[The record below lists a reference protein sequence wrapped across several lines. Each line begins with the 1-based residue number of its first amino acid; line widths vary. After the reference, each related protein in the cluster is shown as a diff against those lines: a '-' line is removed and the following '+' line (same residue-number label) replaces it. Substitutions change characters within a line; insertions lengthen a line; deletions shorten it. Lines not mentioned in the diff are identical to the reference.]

1 MGRAAAQGR
10 HRARLSMAD
19 LQDQLA
25 ISMLMQR
32 WALARDTGDWESL
45 RATAHPGAVM
55 TTTWFD
61 GAFDDFVESC
71 RASWARGSRSQHFLG
86 GTVAEI
92 EGERAI
98 AQTRMSINVRSR
110 LDGVEVDAVCLGR
123 FLDRVEK
130 RDGAWRIARRSVI
143 YEKDRIDP
151 VDPQAK
157 IALDPELLIRFPDG
171 YRHLAYL
178 QTRNGSIV
186 NPSLPTASG
195 AALQRLLDEAR
206 AWLAAAKR

>member
-1 MGRAAAQGR
+1 VSTTA
-10 HRARLSMAD
+10 

-25 ISMLMQR
+25 ISALMQR
-32 WALARDTGDWESL
+32 WALARDTGDWEAL

-61 GAFDDFVESC
+61 GTFEAFVEAC
-71 RASWARGSRSQHFLG
+71 RASWVKGSRSQHFLG
-86 GTVAEI
+86 GTMADI

-110 LDGVEVDAVCLGR
+110 LDGVEVDAVCTGR

-130 RDGAWRIARRSVI
+130 REGAWRIAKRSVI
-143 YEKDRIDP
+143 YEKDRLDP
-151 VDPQAK
+151 VDPQAG
-157 IALDPELLIRFPDG
+157 ISLDPDLLGRFPEG

-178 QTRNGSIV
+178 QTRNGAQV
-186 NPSLPTASG
+186 NANLPTASG
-195 AALQRLLDEAR
+195 PALERLLREAK
-206 AWLAAAKR
+206 AWLAGD